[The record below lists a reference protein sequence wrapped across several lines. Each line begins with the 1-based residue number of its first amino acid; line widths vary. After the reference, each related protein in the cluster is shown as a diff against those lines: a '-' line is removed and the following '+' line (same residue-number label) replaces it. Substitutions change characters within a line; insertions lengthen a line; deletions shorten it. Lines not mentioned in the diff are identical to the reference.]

1 MSPGGSGHPGS
12 PEEVGGGGG
21 LKNGRK
27 SEVLRMSW
35 PIVENVRT
43 SSDIVLDTSRG
54 LQLPY
59 RKKSKNPSF
68 FTENPK
74 IPYFPAIFCLG
85 SLAAVITNWP
95 SHYSFLCL
103 VGGLKQAV

>member
-1 MSPGGSGHPGS
+1 MSPGG
-12 PEEVGGGGG
+12 EEVGGRGG

-43 SSDIVLDTSRG
+43 SSDILLDTSRG

-59 RKKSKNPSF
+59 RKKSKNQSF
-68 FTENPK
+68 FTENLK
-74 IPYFPAIFCLG
+74 IPKSRIFPLFSVWGPLL
-85 SLAAVITNWP
+85 S
-95 SHYSFLCL
+95 
-103 VGGLKQAV
+103 

>member
-1 MSPGGSGHPGS
+1 MSPGGSGP
-12 PEEVGGGGG
+12 GGGGG
-21 LKNGRK
+21 EGGRLENGRK
-27 SEVLRMSW
+27 NKVLRMSW

-43 SSDIVLDTSRG
+43 SSESVLDTSRG

-59 RKKSKNPSF
+59 RKKSKNPSI

-85 SLAAVITNWP
+85 SLAAVICDE
-95 SHYSFLCL
+95 LL
-103 VGGLKQAV
+103 